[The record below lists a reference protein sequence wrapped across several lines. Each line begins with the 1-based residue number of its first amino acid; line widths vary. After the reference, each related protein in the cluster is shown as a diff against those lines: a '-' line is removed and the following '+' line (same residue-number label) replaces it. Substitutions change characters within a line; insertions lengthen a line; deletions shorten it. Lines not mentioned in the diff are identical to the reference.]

1 MPCCLPTGL
10 SYPGLVAFSGG
21 LPEYDLDMSVRF
33 LSMSSSATSCLTF
46 PAEITFSLGDFFF
59 CFSILFLSRLC
70 CGGVDDTPF
79 IFFVTFLEISLAIIN
94 GTPDL
99 LTVCVMRSVL
109 NFSLLPLDLLMTIPL
124 DGLFATLF
132 LRFGLV
138 FLFILNT
145 LLLGL
150 EFWLLTLLLLVV
162 GFDFTFLPLLLVFVC
177 LLLTLSEDN
186 LLVFMVHIW

>member
-1 MPCCLPTGL
+1 
-10 SYPGLVAFSGG
+10 
-21 LPEYDLDMSVRF
+21 MSARF

-59 CFSILFLSRLC
+59 CFCFSILFFSRLC
-70 CGGVDDTPF
+70 CGDADDALF
-79 IFFVTFLEISLAIIN
+79 IFFVTLLEISLAIIN

-124 DGLFATLF
+124 DCLFATLS
-132 LRFGLV
+132 LRFGLA
-138 FLFILNT
+138 FLFILNI
-145 LLLGL
+145 LLLEL

-162 GFDFTFLPLLLVFVC
+162 GFDFMFFLLPLVFVC
-177 LLLTLSEDN
+177 LLLTLLEDN
-186 LLVFMVHIW
+186 LLVFMV